1 MGFYLRKSISVG
13 PFRFTASKSGI
24 NVSAGVKGFRLG
36 SGPRGNYIHMGAGG
50 VYYRATLPK
59 AKTSNANYSNLTE
72 TSEVTPAIPLG
83 THDPLEEIDSVDVSQ
98 IVDSSSKELLEELN
112 KKRQKMRSWPSAAI
126 LSLLLFYSAA
136 SSGWSENALWGVA
149 VAGLL
154 GTYLVYAR
162 DVLVKTSVLI
172 YDFDPEMEKS
182 YALLH
187 STAERLARCSGTWH
201 IEASG
206 KVHDSK
212 YHAGA
217 SNLVRRNVTKI
228 QKAEPPYLKTN
239 VETISV
245 GVGRQTLHFFPD
257 RVLIYDTNGVGAVN
271 YKDLVINV
279 SGSKFIEEGNV
290 PNDARIVDRTWRYVN
305 KSGGPDKRFKDN
317 KELPVCLYEEISI
330 TSYSGLNELIQISQ
344 TGHGLDFQRAV
355 NNLSKIMPNELP

>member
-1 MGFYLRKSISVG
+1 MGIYLRKGISVG

-24 NVSAGVKGFRLG
+24 NVSAGIKGFRLG

-50 VYYRATLPK
+50 VYYRASLPK
-59 AKTSNANYSNLTE
+59 AKPSKPSYSNLTE
-72 TSEVTPAIPLG
+72 TSGTIPEIPPG
-83 THDPLEEIDSVDVSQ
+83 THDPLEEIDSADVSQ
-98 IVDSSSKELLEELN
+98 IVDSSSKELLDELN
-112 KKRQKMRSWPSAAI
+112 LKRQKMRSWPSAAI
-126 LSLLLFYSAA
+126 LSLLLFYSAV
-136 SSGWSENALWGVA
+136 SSGWSEYALWGVA
-149 VAGLL
+149 IAGLV

-172 YDFDPEMEKS
+172 YDFDPEMERS
-182 YALLH
+182 YGVLH
-187 STAERLARCSGTWH
+187 STAERLAGCSGTWH

-217 SNLVRRNVTKI
+217 NSLVRRKVTKI

-271 YKDLVINV
+271 YKDLVISV
-279 SGSKFIEEGNV
+279 SNTQFIEEERV
-290 PNDARIVDRTWRYVN
+290 PSDARVVDRTWRYVN

-317 KELPVCLYEEISI
+317 REIPICLYESISM

-344 TGHGLDFQRAV
+344 TGHGLDFQSAV
-355 NNLSKIMPNELP
+355 SNLAKVMPIELP

>member
-1 MGFYLRKSISVG
+1 MGIYLRKSISVG

-50 VYYRATLPK
+50 VYYRASLSK
-59 AKTSNANYSNLTE
+59 ARPSKPNYSNLTE
-72 TSEVTPAIPLG
+72 TSGTIPEIPPG
-83 THDPLEEIDSVDVSQ
+83 THGPLEEIDSADVSQ
-98 IVDSSSKELLEELN
+98 IVDSSSKELLDELN
-112 KKRQKMRSWPSAAI
+112 QKRKKMRSWPSAAI
-126 LSLLLFYSAA
+126 LSLLLFYSAV
-136 SSGWSENALWGVA
+136 SSGWSGYALWGVA
-149 VAGLL
+149 VAGLV
-154 GTYLVYAR
+154 GTYLIYVR
-162 DVLVKTSVLI
+162 DVLVKSSVLI
-172 YDFDPEMEKS
+172 YDFDPEMERS
-182 YALLH
+182 YGVLH

-206 KVHDSK
+206 KVRDSK

-217 SNLVRRNVTKI
+217 NSLVRRKVTKI

-257 RVLIYDTNGVGAVN
+257 RVLVYDTNGVGAVN
-271 YKDLVINV
+271 YKDLVISV
-279 SGSKFIEEGNV
+279 SDTRFIEEEGV
-290 PNDARIVDRTWRYVN
+290 PRDARVIDRTWRYVN

-317 KELPVCLYEEISI
+317 REIPICLYESISM

-344 TGHGLDFQRAV
+344 TGHGEDFQRAV
-355 NNLSKIMPNELP
+355 NNLAKVMPIELP